1 MAQREPAQAIV
12 QVPVKKE
19 EEEEP
24 EYVTASIA
32 KSAEYGLKEKDLDT
46 LVCKR
51 VPNPQNRRAAP
62 MRLYIRSAFPD
73 TCGPLPVAWYLA
85 GAVKSISS
93 WIGTLNPLRSE
104 RGVLVANF

>member
-1 MAQREPAQAIV
+1 MTAATPCCLQAPIFYAEFVPAMALQEPAQAIV

-32 KSAEYGLKEKDLDT
+32 KSAEYGLKENDLDR

-51 VPNPQNRRAAP
+51 VPNSRNRRAAP
-62 MRLYIRSAFPD
+62 MQLYIRSAFPD
-73 TCGPLPVAWYLA
+73 TCGPLPVA
-85 GAVKSISS
+85 S
-93 WIGTLNPLRSE
+93 
-104 RGVLVANF
+104 